1 MCAQTRIA
9 DCPRAR
15 GGLDAGNWKTA
26 QTLVEVAGG
35 VASEVAH
42 IVTELRAAGLQQPL
56 ACTRKAFPVPV
67 PCLTR
72 PCKQGAASFTG
83 WVYRMGCCSI
93 REHRVL
99 DASVDDM
106 VGRLRKAQPERK
118 MVSLVTTLEEA
129 MTFAVAGS
137 DILQLMA
144 SRLRLC
150 AAKPSWLCT
159 AAASALPPWPCPAG

>member
-1 MCAQTRIA
+1 MRPSRVA

-26 QTLVEVAGG
+26 QTLVEVASG
-35 VASEVAH
+35 VASEVAR
-42 IVTELRAAGLQQPL
+42 IVTELRQP
-56 ACTRKAFPVPV
+56 AFSSPWPAPAKHFLVPV

-93 REHRVL
+93 RNIAFL

-129 MTFAVAGS
+129 MTFVVAG
-137 DILQLMA
+137 
-144 SRLRLC
+144 
-150 AAKPSWLCT
+150 
-159 AAASALPPWPCPAG
+159 G